1 MITIDADDKSDEDYD
16 VIEISV
22 VVFLEHPNLKSQQW
36 SSKLLVISRIYNK
49 FLSWFQ
55 NIVNEM
61 YP

>member
-22 VVFLEHPNLKSQQW
+22 VVFLERPNLKSQQW